1 MLIFIHVFFSLCAMG
16 VVFLL
21 GCWVQSIAAI
31 VTGDV
36 LGSVMSFC
44 AAATLNLK
52 MTLIK

>member
-36 LGSVMSFC
+36 LGKMSFC